1 MRAKY
6 SSTSNYSDTSLNM
19 KYLEQY
25 RPRYTASK
33 LSADVKKIKV
43 GNRYH
48 RRPDL
53 LAFDLYGSSRFWWV
67 FTHYNRDLLKDPIND
82 FVSGI
87 TITIPR
93 KQSDVRI

>member
-6 SSTSNYSDTSLNM
+6 SSTSNYSETTQNK

-25 RPRYTASK
+25 KPKYTTNK

-53 LAFDLYGSSRFWWV
+53 LAFELYGSSRLWWV
-67 FTHYNRDLLKDPIND
+67 FTHYNRDVLKDPIND

-87 TITIPR
+87 TISIPR